1 MTAHARRQPQASR
14 TTTTTLSKI
23 AEHALDAVVT
33 MDRGGVITGWNRHAE
48 ELFGWTA
55 SEAIG
60 RLMAKTIIPM
70 RYRSAHAAGL
80 ARYLLTGVGH
90 VLDRPIDIA
99 ALHRDGHEFP
109 VELSITSV
117 TDAGG
122 PSFIGFVRDLTE
134 RRAMEMALRDSEA
147 RFQSLVESLPGV
159 AYIDELG
166 GAGRYVSP
174 KLEEMLGYA
183 PDEWLANPDLWE
195 QLLHPDDRERALAQL
210 AAGEVSG
217 EPFTIVYRLIA
228 RDGRTVWIRDQ
239 ATVRR
244 DESGELTVH
253 GVMFDISRE
262 RGAEADLEFEIAER
276 AAISE
281 SLHRLPTGAHAEQT
295 AQAIC
300 GELLRIAHLDTAAVF
315 EYAHDGPVIPLG
327 LVAPPGVP
335 DAVDRPL
342 PTDRAD
348 YLRRSSSGPWIDE
361 WHRGPQDDPCRLAWL
376 DAGLTCAAYV
386 PFGADGE
393 IYGLLSAGTTAPI
406 GSAGVA
412 RWLPALTEFA
422 AIAAALLVPE
432 LGERRAQAGT
442 RAAIEEII
450 AARAFT
456 TIYQPIVRLSDASVI
471 GFEALTAFADGTPP
485 DRRFAVADSVGA
497 GAELE
502 AAAVGSAMTGAGA
515 LPAGPWVSVNLSPS
529 RLTDPGLPRLLVTP
543 GGRSIVIEITE
554 RSAIEDYA
562 LARAA
567 LETMAGR
574 VEVAVDDAGAG
585 FASLRHIIELR
596 PRYVKLDMQLV
607 RGVEADAARQALIA
621 GMVYF
626 ARQSG
631 CLLVAE
637 GIETVAERETLRRIG
652 VPFGQGFLFGHP
664 APAGHWASGIVR
676 AERPRLRRTARRAD
690 A

>member
-1 MTAHARRQPQASR
+1 MTAPARRQPQPTPQPAPRATPRATPS
-14 TTTTTLSKI
+14 TLSQI

-55 SEAIG
+55 RQAIG
-60 RLMAKTIIPM
+60 RPMARTIIPM
-70 RYRSAHAAGL
+70 RYRAAHTAGL
-80 ARYLLTGVGH
+80 ARYLLTGVAH

-109 VELSITSV
+109 VELSITTV
-117 TDAGG
+117 TDSGG
-122 PSFIGFVRDLTE
+122 VSFIGFVRDLTE

-159 AYIDELG
+159 AYIAELG

-174 KLEEMLGYA
+174 KLEEMLGYG
-183 PDEWLANPDLWE
+183 PDEWIANPDLWE
-195 QLLHPDDRERALAQL
+195 QVLHPDDRERAPAQL
-210 AAGEVSG
+210 AAGKASG
-217 EPFTIVYRLIA
+217 GQFTIVYRLIA

-239 ATVRR
+239 ATLQRG
-244 DESGELTVH
+244 ESGELTVH

-276 AAISE
+276 AAISA
-281 SLHRLPTGAHAEQT
+281 SLHRLPTGARAEQT
-295 AQAIC
+295 AEAIC
-300 GELLRIAHLDTAAVF
+300 RELLRIAHLDTAAVF
-315 EYAHDGPVIPLG
+315 EYAHDGSVIPLG

-335 DAVDRPL
+335 EAVDRPL
-342 PTDRAD
+342 PTDRAA
-348 YLRRSSSGPWIDE
+348 YLRESSTGPWID
-361 WHRGPQDDPCRLAWL
+361 
-376 DAGLTCAAYV
+376 GLSCAAYV

-393 IYGLLSAGTTAPI
+393 TYGLLSAGTTAPI

-412 RWLPALTEFA
+412 RWLPALTKFA

-450 AARAFT
+450 AARALT
-456 TIYQPIVRLSDASVI
+456 TNFQPVVRLSDASVV
-471 GFEALTAFADGTPP
+471 GYEALTAFADGTPP
-485 DRRFAVADSVGA
+485 DRRFAVAQSVGA
-497 GAELE
+497 GPELE
-502 AAAVGSAMTGAGA
+502 AAAVRNALAAARG

-529 RLTDPGLPRLLVTP
+529 RLTDPELPQLLNAP
-543 GGRSIVIEITE
+543 GGRPIVIEITE
-554 RSAIEDYA
+554 RSAIDDYGVARSA
-562 LARAA
+562 LDS
-567 LETMAGR
+567 MAGR
-574 VEVAVDDAGAG
+574 VEVAVDDAGTG

-607 RGVEADAARQALIA
+607 RGVDADPARQALIA

-637 GIETVAERETLRRIG
+637 GIETAPERETLRRIG

-664 APAGHWASGIVR
+664 APARRWASDAANVR
-676 AERPRLRRTARRAD
+676 AGLRRAARRVNA
-690 A
+690 